1 MIFEVDSIEVAL
13 GIEYVV
19 RHQKFHS
26 ANLVV
31 LLPKDDDIFPDIC
44 HGGGWKD
51 VRVFIWS
58 GLSEEIVD
66 RYRKLKAIII
76 TIESGQILIID
87 IVGLKILELNCSYA
101 DALSYLRYLL
111 YWMGGVYNRHY
122 PFFYQNR
129 MGFNNQK
136 HNLEINHPRK
146 L

>member
-19 RHQKFHS
+19 RHQKFHG

-31 LLPKDDDIFPDIC
+31 LLPKDADIFPDIC

-51 VRVFIWS
+51 VRGFIWS

-111 YWMGGVYNRHY
+111 Y
-122 PFFYQNR
+122 
-129 MGFNNQK
+129 
-136 HNLEINHPRK
+136 
-146 L
+146 

>member
-1 MIFEVDSIEVAL
+1 MIFEVDSIDVAL

-19 RHQKFHS
+19 RHQKFYGT
-26 ANLVV
+26 NFVV

-51 VRVFIWS
+51 VQGFIWS
-58 GLSEEIVD
+58 DLSKEIVD

-76 TIESGQILIID
+76 TFGSGQIVIID

-111 YWMGGVYNRHY
+111 Y
-122 PFFYQNR
+122 
-129 MGFNNQK
+129 
-136 HNLEINHPRK
+136 
-146 L
+146 

>member
-19 RHQKFHS
+19 KHQKFHG

-51 VRVFIWS
+51 VREFVWS
-58 GLSEEIVD
+58 GLSKEIVD
-66 RYRKLKAIII
+66 RYRKLKAIIV
-76 TIESGQILIID
+76 TIESGQIVIID

-111 YWMGGVYNRHY
+111 Y
-122 PFFYQNR
+122 
-129 MGFNNQK
+129 
-136 HNLEINHPRK
+136 
-146 L
+146 

>member
-44 HGGGWKD
+44 HGEGWKD
-51 VRVFIWS
+51 VRGFIWS

-87 IVGLKILELNCSYA
+87 IVCLKILELNCSYA

-111 YWMGGVYNRHY
+111 YWMGGVCDKHC
-122 PFFYQNR
+122 PFFYQNWKR
-129 MGFNNQK
+129 FNNQI

-146 L
+146 S

>member
-1 MIFEVDSIEVAL
+1 MIFEVDSIEVAK

-19 RHQKFHS
+19 KHERFQG

-51 VRVFIWS
+51 VQGFIWS

-76 TIESGQILIID
+76 TFGSGQIVIID

-111 YWMGGVYNRHY
+111 Y
-122 PFFYQNR
+122 
-129 MGFNNQK
+129 
-136 HNLEINHPRK
+136 
-146 L
+146 

>member
-19 RHQKFHS
+19 RHQKFHG

-44 HGGGWKD
+44 HGGEWKD
-51 VRVFIWS
+51 VQGFIWS

-87 IVGLKILELNCSYA
+87 IVGLKILELNCSYT

-111 YWMGGVYNRHY
+111 Y
-122 PFFYQNR
+122 
-129 MGFNNQK
+129 
-136 HNLEINHPRK
+136 
-146 L
+146 